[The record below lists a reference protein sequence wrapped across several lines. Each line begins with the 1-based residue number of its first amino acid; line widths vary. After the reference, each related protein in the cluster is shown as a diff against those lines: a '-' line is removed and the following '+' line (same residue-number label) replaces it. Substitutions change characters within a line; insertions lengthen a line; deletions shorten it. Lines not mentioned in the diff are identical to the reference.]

1 LHLQVAHFARLK
13 LALFLLFSST
23 PQRRRCYLEHI
34 RRRRSSPVIMH
45 IAKGNALT
53 LDGSDVRGMLPCAA
67 EVHTDMPNAALQ
79 SVAAIPVKSAVKITA
94 AKM

>member
-1 LHLQVAHFARLK
+1 
-13 LALFLLFSST
+13 
-23 PQRRRCYLEHI
+23 
-34 RRRRSSPVIMH
+34 MH